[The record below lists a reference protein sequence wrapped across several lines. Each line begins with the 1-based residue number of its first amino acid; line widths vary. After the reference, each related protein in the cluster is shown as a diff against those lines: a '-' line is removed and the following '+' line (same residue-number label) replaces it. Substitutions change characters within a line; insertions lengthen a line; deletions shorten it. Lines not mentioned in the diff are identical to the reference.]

1 MRKPSF
7 GVTAF
12 AVLTLSLIGVLRVI
26 YEPMLPASPTEYLVT
41 VPASEPIPAPIVEI
55 GWKQS
60 IDQAHLDAKRRKL
73 GLLLVFMDPANTY
86 SKHFELKVFR
96 DPEVARFINRNY
108 VPVKIDLDQY
118 PEWSQVVLPL
128 QRLGRYV
135 EPGVELVVTSQD
147 GNLIS
152 HYALDNPFQYYGPE
166 AVIPFL
172 IESKTLLRQATNG
185 SESDQILR
193 IQQLADIQTLAL
205 AGGEPIPA
213 FDEFGQ
219 RLTNH
224 LQPGELGPLKPGSTK
239 ISPLGFRFLAK
250 IGQVQFSSQAMR
262 QLALTPLYDAIDG
275 GFFREARSTKGS
287 STIDTGKSS
296 VQNALC
302 AQVVAQLSCA
312 SHDRDLR
319 ALAIDIGNDVVND
332 FLEGDSIST
341 SRLNDQSVDSRSRRS
356 SLTDNRLHSLL
367 NSADSRSFL
376 SFVSKQQSPDQD
388 LVSLTDISVLSN
400 PDFIRV
406 RQTIRER
413 LQVAPG
419 LSEPDHIAVDG
430 YLAARL
436 FELFRYTSDERF
448 LRKARQISEQVYSAL
463 ADNQVAK
470 IYGNRQLGLGWLGS
484 YLAVADC
491 GLAQF
496 AATGEIYPLRSGEL
510 ALRLAIEKFKSG
522 QTGLLNNVAPDR
534 ESNFAFSPQIPDL
547 ADHDRESMN
556 AQVIRLTYGYSIA
569 AEHEKSRAGF
579 LAFSQSVLARLNPVM
594 HKANPLAAGYF
605 DAAFDVIE
613 DSAVVITGPNRVEMG
628 NRLAK
633 KQPMSVIYPMTESHA
648 PTKDLLF
655 IRHGSRLDGPF
666 TEAEIQKKMTQSS
679 RVESQ

>member
-12 AVLTLSLIGVLRVI
+12 AVLTLSLIGTLRVI

-41 VPASEPIPAPIVEI
+41 VPASEPTAAPIVEI

-60 IDQAHLDAKRRKL
+60 VEQAHIEAKRRKL
-73 GLLLVFMDPANTY
+73 GLLLVFLDPANTY
-86 SKHFELKVFR
+86 AKHFELKVFR
-96 DPEVARFINRNY
+96 DPEMARFINRNF
-108 VPVKIDLDQY
+108 VAVKINLDQY
-118 PEWSQVVLPL
+118 PEWSQVVLPM

-135 EPGVELVVTSQD
+135 EPGVELVVTSHE
-147 GNLIS
+147 GTLIN
-152 HYALDNPFQYYGPE
+152 HYFLDNPFQYYGPE
-166 AVIPFL
+166 AVLPFL
-172 IESKTLLRQATNG
+172 IESKRLLRQSSAG
-185 SESDQILR
+185 QEPDQGLR
-193 IQQLADIQTLAL
+193 IQQLGDMNLLAS

-213 FDEFGQ
+213 FDEFGE
-219 RLTNH
+219 RLADQ
-224 LQPGELGPLKPGSTK
+224 LRPGERGPLKPGSTK
-239 ISPLGFRFLAK
+239 ISPMAFRFLAK
-250 IGQVQFSSQAMR
+250 IGQVPLSCQTVR

-275 GFFREARSTKGS
+275 GFFREARNTKDS
-287 STIDTGKSS
+287 SNIDTGKSS
-296 VQNALC
+296 IQNALC

-319 ALAIDIGNDVVND
+319 ALAIDIGHDVVND

-367 NSADSRSFL
+367 NPTDSRLFL
-376 SFVSKQQSPDQD
+376 SFASKQQSLDQD
-388 LVSLTDISVLSN
+388 LVSFTDLSVLSN
-400 PDFIRV
+400 PDFTRI
-406 RQTIRER
+406 RQTLREK
-413 LQVAPG
+413 LQVAPS

-436 FELFRYTSDERF
+436 FELYRYTDDERF
-448 LRKARQISEQVYSAL
+448 LKKARQISEQVYSAL
-463 ADNQVAK
+463 AGKQVAK

-491 GLAQF
+491 GLAQY

-510 ALRLAIEKFKSG
+510 ALKLAIEKFKDSH
-522 QTGLLNNVAPDR
+522 TGMMNNVAPDK
-534 ESNFAFSPQIPDL
+534 ESDFALRPQVPDL

-556 AQVIRLTYGYSIA
+556 AQAIRLSYCYSVA
-569 AEHEKSRAGF
+569 AEDEKSRSNF
-579 LAFSQSVLARLNPVM
+579 LIFSQSILSHLNSVM

-613 DSAVVITGPNRVEMG
+613 DSAVMIAGPNRVEVG

-633 KQPMSVIYPMTESHA
+633 ALPLSVVFPMSESKA
-648 PTKDLLF
+648 ATKDLLY

-666 TEAEIQKKMTQSS
+666 SEAEIQKKMTESS
-679 RVESQ
+679 RSYSE